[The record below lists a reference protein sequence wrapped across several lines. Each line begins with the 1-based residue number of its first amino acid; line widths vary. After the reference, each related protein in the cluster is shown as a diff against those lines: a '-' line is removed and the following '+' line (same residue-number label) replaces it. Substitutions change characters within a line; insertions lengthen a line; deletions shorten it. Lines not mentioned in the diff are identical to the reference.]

1 MGAFR
6 FDRVV
11 GSWAAGRGRLV
22 PRKKAEQNTDANNI
36 VKFPAQRVALA
47 A

>member
-11 GSWAAGRGRLV
+11 DSWAAGRGRLG
-22 PRKKAEQNTDANNI
+22 PRKKTEQNIDANNI